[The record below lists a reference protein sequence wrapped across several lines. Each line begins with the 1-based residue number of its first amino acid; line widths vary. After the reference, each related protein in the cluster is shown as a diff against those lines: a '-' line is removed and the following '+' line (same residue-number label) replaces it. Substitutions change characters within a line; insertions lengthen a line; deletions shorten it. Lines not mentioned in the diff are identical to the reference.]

1 MNELE
6 GAERSE
12 PKFEQYEVLT
22 MFGRYGGAWQEY
34 NARIAARHQLI
45 NMWLTVSAAALAGF
59 ASTQWAGGITVSTP
73 ITLVIGIALPC
84 IAWAMFQML
93 FLHDV
98 MLGRLS
104 KFMQACEAFNN
115 EYRSVTTS
123 SRGPLPSYHLEEKF
137 GKGIVRTRWIQNFTL
152 RLAAWSIA
160 VAQLSI
166 VVFVHLRLSILT
178 IVGDFATMTFD
189 ISKWMGDK
197 HAEWPGLHLI
207 SVVAYIYVWSLAD
220 RANMNGITIRID
232 DDDLKSHDDRVRMAF
247 LRTVPKPIRPIVR
260 EWIPQ
265 EITVITAPTKPA

>member
-1 MNELE
+1 MD
-6 GAERSE
+6 AKRE

-59 ASTQWAGGITVSTP
+59 ASTQWAGGTRVSTP
-73 ITLVIGIALPC
+73 ITMVLGVALPS

-98 MLGRLS
+98 MLGRLA
-104 KFMQACEAFNN
+104 KFMRACEQFNN
-115 EYRSVTTS
+115 EHPSVTTS
-123 SRGPLPSYHLEEKF
+123 SRGSLPSYHLEEGF
-137 GKGIVRTRWIQNFTL
+137 GRGIVRTRWIQNFTL

-160 VAQLSI
+160 CAQIAI
-166 VVFVHLRLSILT
+166 VVFVHLKLNI
-178 IVGDFATMTFD
+178 FAVASDIGNLNFD
-189 ISKWMGDK
+189 VSRWLNGQ
-197 HAEWPGLHLI
+197 HAEWPGLHLLSI
-207 SVVAYIYVWSLAD
+207 PIYLYTWVLAD

-232 DDDLKSHDDRVRMAF
+232 DERSSELGEAGARSPDERVKEAF

-260 EWIPQ
+260 EWIPVGSSAGQ
-265 EITVITAPTKPA
+265 L